1 MTNDPE
7 WIDRL
12 IAYWEG
18 DPSLGGE
25 ARRCCRDLS
34 AALARSLPEDV
45 LRKIQ
50 DEPELHREELSL
62 ALRGL
67 IPAGASRD
75 ARPRQQGLVPAS
87 APRWAPPIRP
97 ANPEPPAPERGSS
110 VVQNISGGDVG
121 MAFNVGSIAG
131 GVQIPSPT
139 PKKKSEEKSR
149 SASSPSGG
157 LPDKIRILFL
167 GANPQDST
175 RLRLD
180 AEVREID
187 LALTSAELG
196 GRFELHQKWAVRPS
210 ELQMHLLRHR
220 PHLLHFSGHGSRAN
234 AIFLE
239 GEDGRSRPVE
249 GVRLARLLAQFNRH
263 LRCVVLNACYSEEQA
278 KAIAEHV
285 DCVVGMSTAVLDQAA
300 IRFAATFYQ
309 SLAFGSSV
317 QAAFEMCCADIEL
330 GELGQ
335 DAVPQLLAER
345 QDPDGI
351 VFAEPG

>member
-1 MTNDPE
+1 MTNDAE

-18 DPSLGGE
+18 DPILDRE
-25 ARRCCRDLS
+25 MRRCCRDFS
-34 AALARSLPEDV
+34 AALARSLPEDE

-50 DEPELHREELSL
+50 DNPELHRNDLSR

-67 IPAGASRD
+67 ILAGPSRD
-75 ARPRQQGLVPAS
+75 VRPRPQGAAPSS
-87 APRWAPPIRP
+87 APRWAPPVR
-97 ANPEPPAPERGSS
+97 PEPPAPEPGSS
-110 VVQNISGGDVG
+110 TVQNISGGDVG
-121 MAFNVGSIAG
+121 MAFNAGSIAG
-131 GVQIPSPT
+131 GVQIQSPA
-139 PKKKSEEKSR
+139 PKKKAEEKPR
-149 SASSPSGG
+149 PASSLYGG

-187 LALTSAELG
+187 RALASAELG

-220 PHLLHFSGHGSRAN
+220 PHLLHFSGHGSREN

-239 GEDGRSRPVE
+239 GEDGRSRPIE
-249 GVRLARLLAQFNRH
+249 GIRLARLLAQFNRH

-278 KAIAEHV
+278 QAISEHV

-345 QDPDGI
+345 QDPAGI

>member
-1 MTNDPE
+1 MSLFE
-7 WIDRL
+7 QL
-12 IAYWEG
+12 VAYWRGEAEL
-18 DPSLGGE
+18 DAE
-25 ARRCCRDLS
+25 ARRLCRDLS
-34 AALARSLPEDV
+34 SELARVLPAEH
-45 LRKIQ
+45 LRNIQ
-50 DEPELHREELSL
+50 DYPDLYRPELEQAMRAFVLEEPTTREGKPLVLPATTGFPPRKEFTVPNPDVHSPVRSHGNVTQAAKGSGSVLMNGSSIGSLSVQNS
-62 ALRGL
+62 G
-67 IPAGASRD
+67 SSD
-75 ARPRQQGLVPAS
+75 ARPK
-87 APRWAPPIRP
+87 
-97 ANPEPPAPERGSS
+97 ER
-110 VVQNISGGDVG
+110 
-121 MAFNVGSIAG
+121 
-131 GVQIPSPT
+131 
-139 PKKKSEEKSR
+139 
-149 SASSPSGG
+149 SSPGG
-157 LPDKIRILFL
+157 LARDRHTEKIRILFL

-187 LALTSAELG
+187 RSLTSADLG
-196 GRFELHQKWAVRPS
+196 ARFELHQKWAVRPS

-220 PHLLHFSGHGSRAN
+220 PHLLHFSGHGSKSN
-234 AIFLE
+234 AIYLE

-249 GVRLARLLAQFNRH
+249 GMRLARLLAQFNKN

-317 QAAFEMCCADIEL
+317 HDAFEMCCADIEL

-335 DAVPQLLAER
+335 DSVPQLLAVR

-351 VFAEPG
+351 VFAKPD